1 MLEEDDPAPGQLYDL
16 VEDYSETTNLY
27 LERPDIVKHLK
38 GLLEKYKK
46 ECRSAPIKNALIG

>member
-1 MLEEDDPAPGQLYDL
+1 LYDL

-38 GLLEKYKK
+38 GLLEKHKK
-46 ECRSAPIKNALIG
+46 EGRSDPIKKMF

>member
-1 MLEEDDPAPGQLYDL
+1 LYDL